1 MTHYIKK
8 TTLLDLKNAL
18 NVFEFINLRK
28 ALDMKIFAYGT
39 LLIPDVM
46 YAVTTRV
53 FRFKNAIL
61 RGYARFT
68 VKGESYPGIIPVTDA
83 ATEGIIY
90 IDVDESSLE
99 RLDAFEGDMYQRTP
113 ILAETEGGEIFNA
126 EAYVVK
132 PKFRNHLSS
141 SDWNMK
147 EFDQKHLK
155 AFLKTYQG
163 FQKNL

>member
-1 MTHYIKK
+1 V
-8 TTLLDLKNAL
+8 L
-18 NVFEFINLRK
+18 EFINLRK
-28 ALDMKIFAYGT
+28 TSDMNIFAYGT
-39 LLIPDVM
+39 LWIHDVM
-46 YAVTTRV
+46 YAVTARE

-83 ATEGIIY
+83 VTEGIIY
-90 IDVDESSLE
+90 FDVDELSLE
-99 RLDAFEGDMYQRTP
+99 RLDAFEGDLYQRKP
-113 ILAETEGGEIFNA
+113 VRVETKEREIQDA

-132 PKFRNHLSS
+132 PKFRDHLSS

-155 AFLKTYQG
+155 AFLETYQG